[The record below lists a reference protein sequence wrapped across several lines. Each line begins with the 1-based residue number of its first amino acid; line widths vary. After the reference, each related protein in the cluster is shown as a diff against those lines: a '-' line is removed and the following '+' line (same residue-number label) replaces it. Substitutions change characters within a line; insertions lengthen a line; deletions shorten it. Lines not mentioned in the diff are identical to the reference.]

1 MIIQAN
7 TQHIPLADESV
18 HCVITS
24 PPYYA
29 KRVYED
35 LKPLEWEEGN
45 VHLGHESNPNAYI
58 TNLVRLFRGVR
69 RVLRPDGTLWV
80 NISDTYAGSGG
91 AGGDYRVGGLREGE
105 AKYNRVEIPLRM
117 KPKDM
122 MGIPWMFALAMRE
135 DGWWLRSEVIW
146 AKGRDGLDV
155 DDNFGPSYP
164 SSAKDRPQLTHE
176 SLFLFTKSRQYSYDY
191 YGSRV
196 AWEKGSHALRS
207 VWIIN
212 PRGNKKKLHT
222 ATYPVELVDQV
233 LKTVI
238 PVVCGKCGAPL
249 SRIVRKKQQ
258 SKYSKREAKKQ
269 QERMGGVIT
278 GGTAKVTLSDAKV
291 DWEDYWEQTG
301 WENNCGCPITLARSP
316 IILDPFSGSGT
327 TSVAAIKAGFRHVG
341 LELSGGYCR
350 DSKNRV
356 DEASRNKS
364 RGGPVI

>member
-45 VHLGHESNPNAYI
+45 VHLGHESNPNAYV

-105 AKYNRVEIPLRM
+105 VKYNRVEIPLRM
-117 KPKDM
+117 KPKDL
-122 MGIPWMFALAMRE
+122 MGIPEMLALAMRD
-135 DGWWLRSEVIW
+135 DGWWWRSTVIW
-146 AKGRDGLDV
+146 AKGRDGVDV
-155 DDNFGPSYP
+155 DGNFGPSYP

-176 SLFLFTKSRQYSYDY
+176 YLYLFTKSRQYSYDY

-196 AWEKGSHALRS
+196 AWEKGSHGLRS

-212 PRGNKKKLHT
+212 PRGNRKKLHT
-222 ATYPVELVDQV
+222 ASYPVELVDQV

-238 PVVCGKCGAPL
+238 PMVCSGCGRPL

-258 SKYSKREAKKQ
+258 GKHSKREAKKQ
-269 QERMGGVIT
+269 QERMDG
-278 GGTAKVTLSDAKV
+278 AKV
-291 DWEDYWEQTG
+291 DWEDYWEHMG
-301 WENNCGCPITLARSP
+301 WKYGCECGPIRHIAIPP